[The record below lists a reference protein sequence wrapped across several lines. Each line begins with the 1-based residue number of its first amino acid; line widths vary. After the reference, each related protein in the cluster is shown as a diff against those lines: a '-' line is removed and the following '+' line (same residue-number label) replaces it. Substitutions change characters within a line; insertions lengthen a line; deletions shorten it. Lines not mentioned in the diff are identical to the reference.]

1 MSLSSSSATGVDIYN
16 GGSKNSLQ
24 ELEKNATATPNTAML
39 LTTLEFS
46 GEVTVLYALEK

>member
-1 MSLSSSSATGVDIYN
+1 MREWG
-16 GGSKNSLQ
+16 KH
-24 ELEKNATATPNTAML
+24 TPNTAML